1 MEQSLIKKSHIDEST
16 VPHRNLFSHMV
27 LSHIAIVVPCIW
39 WLFGYNSGTYIS
51 HCVDKIMAVIL
62 TFSVIITTSYHYYN
76 ECIFHTIETN
86 ALIINT
92 VCLNIYMYYRGVHYV
107 YIILGFG
114 ILYILQVTIEKV
126 EKEKCI
132 NIYEHYH
139 PYCHYIAGFYV
150 MYCVY
155 LIQNTFIEDTCL
167 IPDNYN

>member
-1 MEQSLIKKSHIDEST
+1 LTNQPYRIEICFRIWFYLISQL
-16 VPHRNLFSHMV
+16 LFRV
-27 LSHIAIVVPCIW
+27 YG
-39 WLFGYNSGTYIS
+39 GYLDIIRERTY
-51 HCVDKIMAVIL
+51 HCVDKIIAVIL
-62 TFSVIITTSYHYYN
+62 TASVIITTSYHYYN

-92 VCLNIYMYYRGVHYV
+92 ACLNIYMYYRGVHYV

-114 ILYILQVTIEKV
+114 ILYVLQVTIEKV

-132 NIYEHYH
+132 HTYEHYH

-167 IPDNYN
+167 IPDNYH